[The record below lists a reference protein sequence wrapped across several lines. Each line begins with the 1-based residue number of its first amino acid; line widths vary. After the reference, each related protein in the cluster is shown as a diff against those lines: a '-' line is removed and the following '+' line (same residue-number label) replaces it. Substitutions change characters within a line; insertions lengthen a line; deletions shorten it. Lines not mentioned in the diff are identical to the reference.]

1 MGKKITSKYSSQ
13 DQGQRRRL
21 LNFELR
27 PKQQWLKHILNENIE
42 EPTINLNKNSEQE
55 RAKDL
60 RRTSITF
67 LRLMPTGEV
76 S

>member
-13 DQGQRRRL
+13 DQGQHRRV

-42 EPTINLNKNSEQE
+42 EPTINLNKDFEQE